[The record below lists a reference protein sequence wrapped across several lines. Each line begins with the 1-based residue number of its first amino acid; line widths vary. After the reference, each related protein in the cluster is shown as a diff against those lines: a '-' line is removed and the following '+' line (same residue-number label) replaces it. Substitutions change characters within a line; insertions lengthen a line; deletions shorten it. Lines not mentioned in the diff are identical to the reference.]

1 MAGRGDL
8 PKSVKAMAA
17 MNSDTSSDTSGDR
30 IFLVV
35 VDDTPEMNVA
45 LRFATRRA
53 QKTDGRVA
61 LLYVIEPAD
70 FQHWM
75 AVEDMMEK
83 ERRMEAEE
91 VLKKHSDT
99 IMEYAGAMP
108 MLYIRDGRPQDALLD
123 LLDEEPGI
131 SILVLGADTGPKGP
145 GPLVSACAGKLAGKL
160 HIPVTIVPGSLKDEE
175 IDALT

>member
-1 MAGRGDL
+1 MT
-8 PKSVKAMAA
+8 AMAA
-17 MNSDTSSDTSGDR
+17 SSNDKSSDR

-45 LRFATRRA
+45 LRFASRRA

-61 LLYVIEPAD
+61 LLYVTEPAD

-75 AVEDMMEK
+75 AVEDLMEK

-91 VLKKHSDT
+91 VLQKHSDT
-99 IMEYAGAMP
+99 VMGFGGAMP

-123 LLDEEPGI
+123 LLEEEPGI
-131 SILVLGADTGPKGP
+131 SVLVLGADTGPKGP

-160 HIPVTIVPGSLKDEE
+160 RIPVTIVPGSLKDEE
-175 IDALT
+175 VDALT

>member
-1 MAGRGDL
+1 MA
-8 PKSVKAMAA
+8 PAN
-17 MNSDTSSDTSGDR
+17 NSKNSDR

-45 LRFATRRA
+45 LRFASRRA
-53 QKTDGRVA
+53 QKTNGRVA
-61 LLYVIEPAD
+61 LLYVTEPAD

-75 AVEDMMEK
+75 AVEDLMEK

-91 VLKKHSDT
+91 VLKKHSDK
-99 IMEYAGAMP
+99 IMEYSGAMP
-108 MLYIRDGRPQDALLD
+108 MLYVRDGRPQDALIE

-160 HIPVTIVPGSLKDEE
+160 RIPVTIVPGGLKDEE
-175 IDALT
+175 IDALA